1 MRDRVKLP
9 LMTRLASV
17 QRIKKIAAEAALMSA
32 RAAESQ
38 ARSVEAEA
46 KARTEAAR
54 AEWGEHIAGTAFSP
68 EFSRALAARV
78 IEGETAASGAS
89 RRRERAAEAT
99 ARRQDDWQVSQARS
113 RSGEDSLRRLQRRV
127 RRRIEED
134 RLAETAD
141 RVTFDW
147 SRR

>member
-9 LMTRLASV
+9 LMVRLASV
-17 QRIKKIAAEAALMSA
+17 QRIKKVAAEAALMSA
-32 RAAESQ
+32 RAAEVQ
-38 ARSVEAEA
+38 ARTAEEEA
-46 KARTEAAR
+46 KAQTVAARTE
-54 AEWGEHIAGTAFSP
+54 WDEHISGTAFSP

-78 IEGETAASGAS
+78 VEGETSASGAS
-89 RRRERAAEAT
+89 RRRERASET
-99 ARRQDDWQVSQARS
+99 TVRRQDDWQVSQARS